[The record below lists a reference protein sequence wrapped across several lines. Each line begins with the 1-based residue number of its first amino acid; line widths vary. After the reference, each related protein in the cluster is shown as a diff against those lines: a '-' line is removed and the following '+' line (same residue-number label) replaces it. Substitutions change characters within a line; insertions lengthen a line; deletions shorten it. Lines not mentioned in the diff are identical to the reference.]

1 MILIRL
7 LSRVSIA
14 RRWWP
19 LCIGLCTVAGGYLP
33 TAHAETIYSY
43 TNSQGDRVFTD
54 QPTKGAKKIHVDPPP
69 TIPLTPIELPR
80 ATPLPPHRGQANGA
94 EPKNEAQSSP
104 PSSTPAVPLVPSV
117 LMHTPDESPP
127 PQAPQIPQI
136 PQSPGAAI
144 VHQPSG
150 PSGSPAEQGHYQ
162 SLAISEPRA
171 GAVKAHPGGT
181 IFVQIKLVPEL
192 DVAVGDRIRI
202 VIDGEDKVE
211 DSTGHR
217 FMISGLTN
225 GEHTLIALVARQG
238 KNIFQSRPVVIRLS
252 GAAE

>member
-7 LSRVSIA
+7 LPRVSVA

-80 ATPLPPHRGQANGA
+80 AAPLPPHGGQANGA

-104 PSSTPAVPLVPSV
+104 PSPLPAAPLVPSV
-117 LMHTPDESPP
+117 LMHTPDKSPP
-127 PQAPQIPQI
+127 PLAPQM
-136 PQSPGAAI
+136 PQSPGAEI
-144 VHQPSG
+144 VHLPSG
-150 PSGSPAEQGHYQ
+150 ASSAAAEHGHYQ
-162 SLAISEPRA
+162 SLVISEPRA
-171 GAVKAHPGGT
+171 GVVKAHPGGT

-238 KNIFQSRPVVIRLS
+238 KNIFQSPPVVIRLS